1 MPMKVLNGLVF
12 AITLLLGVLTWG
24 LYTFE
29 PGLLLGTPWGTL
41 HVSFLLAGSF
51 VLGAAV
57 TGLYGLL
64 NWVNYQAQNSRRSRE
79 LRQARGELEALRKQH
94 PQELPIIPD
103 REQP

>member
-1 MPMKVLNGLVF
+1 MKVLNGLAF
-12 AITLLLGVLTWG
+12 GITLLLGALTWG

-51 VLGAAV
+51 VLGALVA
-57 TGLYGLL
+57 GLYGLL
-64 NWVNYQAQNSRRSRE
+64 NWINYQTLTSRRSRE
-79 LRQARGELEALRKQH
+79 LRQAKSELEALKKQH